1 MNSLRNRIALL
12 LFLAIV
18 TVVLLATLTAVTVL
32 RGPPPEAVL
41 SPVIQ
46 RISPII
52 RMVEADPASAS
63 SQEFSVQP
71 MQAAG
76 FDDRKL
82 SGMFMRELG
91 QAGLYRTVLVTR
103 NAGRQ
108 GLMASIR
115 LDTGMWLIVDVPD
128 MTPHTWW
135 ILTGWITLITLG
147 STAVSVFAASKI
159 TKPLLLLDNA
169 VTAVRADGTL
179 PHVPETGSQEVRATA
194 QTINRLSERL
204 KTATESRMRLIAAAG
219 HDMRTPMTRMRLRAE
234 FLPDD
239 PDRQKWLN
247 DLEELSNIADSAIS
261 LVREE
266 TVKDTFGSTRLD
278 LTIQEIAEELSGLDM
293 KVNIQSL
300 APLSIAAS
308 PLALK
313 RALRNLIINGATHG
327 NGADIAVEQTQ
338 QTAVIT
344 IKDNGPGIPPEL
356 LDTVFEPFFR
366 ADKSRRKTVLGAGLG
381 LAIAKEIIERFGG
394 TVIITNRKPSG
405 LLQTVSFTVET
416 LPQSECQRI

>member
-46 RISPII
+46 KISPVI
-52 RMVEADPASAS
+52 RMIEANPASAA
-63 SQEFSVQP
+63 SQEFAIQP
-71 MQAAG
+71 MQAPG
-76 FDDRKL
+76 FDDRRL
-82 SGMFMRELG
+82 SGMFMRELA
-91 QAGLYRTVLVTR
+91 QAGLTRTVIVTR
-103 NAGRQ
+103 NAGQQ
-108 GLMASIR
+108 GLAASVR
-115 LDTGMWLIVDVPD
+115 LRTGMWLVVDVPD
-128 MTPHTWW
+128 MTPRMWW
-135 ILTGWITLITLG
+135 ILAAWITLITLG
-147 STAVSVFAASKI
+147 STAVSIFAASKI

-169 VTAVRADGTL
+169 VTAVSADGTL

-266 TVKDTFGSTRLD
+266 TVRDTFASTRLD
-278 LTIQEIAEELSGLDM
+278 LTLREIADELSGLDM
-293 KVNIQSL
+293 KVNVQNL

-327 NGADIAVEQTQ
+327 NGAAIAMEQRQ
-338 QTAVIT
+338 QAAVIT
-344 IKDNGPGIPPEL
+344 ISDNGPGIPSEL
-356 LDTVFEPFFR
+356 LDKVFEPFFR
-366 ADKSRRKTVLGAGLG
+366 ADRSRRKTVLGAGLG

-394 TVIITNRKPSG
+394 TVTIANREPSG
-405 LLQTVSFTVET
+405 LLQTILFTVET
-416 LPQSECQRI
+416 RPQA

>member
-46 RISPII
+46 RIAPII
-52 RMVEADPASAS
+52 RTIEANPASAA
-63 SQEFSVQP
+63 SQEFAVRP

-76 FDDRKL
+76 FDDRRL

-91 QAGLYRTVLVTR
+91 QAGLVRTVLVTR

-108 GLMASIR
+108 GLAASIR
-115 LDTGMWLIVDVPD
+115 LETGMWLIVDVPD

-147 STAVSVFAASKI
+147 STAVAVFAASKI

-247 DLEELSNIADSAIS
+247 DLEELNNIADSAIS

-278 LTIQEIAEELSGLDM
+278 LTIQEIAEELSSMDM
-293 KVNIQSL
+293 KVNVQGL

-327 NGADIAVEQTQ
+327 NGADIAVEQRQ
-338 QTAVIT
+338 RTAVIT

-356 LDTVFEPFFR
+356 LDKVFEPFFR
-366 ADKSRRKTVLGAGLG
+366 ADKSRRKTVFGAGLG

-405 LLQTVSFTVET
+405 LLQTVSFTIET
-416 LPQSECQRI
+416 LSQA

>member
-46 RISPII
+46 KISPVI
-52 RMVEADPASAS
+52 RMIEANPASAA
-63 SQEFSVQP
+63 SQEFAIQP
-71 MQAAG
+71 MQAPG
-76 FDDRKL
+76 FDDRRL
-82 SGMFMRELG
+82 SGMFMRELA
-91 QAGLYRTVLVTR
+91 QAGLTRTVIVTR
-103 NAGRQ
+103 NAGQQ
-108 GLMASIR
+108 GLAASVR
-115 LDTGMWLIVDVPD
+115 LRTGMWLVVDVPD
-128 MTPHTWW
+128 MTPRMWW
-135 ILTGWITLITLG
+135 ILTAWITLITLG
-147 STAVSVFAASKI
+147 STAVSIFAASKI

-169 VTAVRADGTL
+169 VTAVSADGTL

-266 TVKDTFGSTRLD
+266 TVRDTFASTRLD
-278 LTIQEIAEELSGLDM
+278 LTLREIADELSGLDM
-293 KVNIQSL
+293 KVNVQNL
-300 APLSIAAS
+300 VPLSIAAS

-327 NGADIAVEQTQ
+327 NGAAIAMEQRQ
-338 QTAVIT
+338 QAAVIT
-344 IKDNGPGIPPEL
+344 ISDNGPGIPSEL
-356 LDTVFEPFFR
+356 LDKVFEPFFR
-366 ADKSRRKTVLGAGLG
+366 ADRSRRKTVLGAGLG

-394 TVIITNRKPSG
+394 TVTIANREPSG
-405 LLQTVSFTVET
+405 LLQTILFTVET
-416 LPQSECQRI
+416 RPQA

>member
-46 RISPII
+46 KISPVI
-52 RMVEADPASAS
+52 RMIEANPASAA
-63 SQEFSVQP
+63 SQEFAIQP
-71 MQAAG
+71 MQAPG
-76 FDDRKL
+76 FDDRRL
-82 SGMFMRELG
+82 SGMFMRELA
-91 QAGLYRTVLVTR
+91 QAGLTRTVIVTR
-103 NAGRQ
+103 NAGQQ
-108 GLMASIR
+108 GLAASVR
-115 LDTGMWLIVDVPD
+115 LRTGMWLVVDVPD
-128 MTPHTWW
+128 MTPRMWW
-135 ILTGWITLITLG
+135 ILTAWITLITLG
-147 STAVSVFAASKI
+147 STAVSIFAASKI

-169 VTAVRADGTL
+169 VTAVSADGTL

-266 TVKDTFGSTRLD
+266 TVRDTFASTRLD
-278 LTIQEIAEELSGLDM
+278 LTLQEIADELSGLEM
-293 KVNIQSL
+293 KVNVQNL

-327 NGADIAVEQTQ
+327 NGADIAMEQRQ
-338 QTAVIT
+338 QAAVIT
-344 IKDNGPGIPPEL
+344 ISDNGPGIPSEL
-356 LDTVFEPFFR
+356 LDKVFEPFFR
-366 ADKSRRKTVLGAGLG
+366 ADRSRRKTVLGAGLG

-394 TVIITNRKPSG
+394 TVTIANREPSG
-405 LLQTVSFTVET
+405 LLQTILFTVET
-416 LPQSECQRI
+416 RPQA

>member
-46 RISPII
+46 KISPVI
-52 RMVEADPASAS
+52 RMIEASPASAA
-63 SQEFSVQP
+63 SQEFAIQP
-71 MQAAG
+71 MQAPG
-76 FDDRKL
+76 FDDRRL
-82 SGMFMRELG
+82 SGMFMRELA
-91 QAGLYRTVLVTR
+91 QAGLTRTVIVTR
-103 NAGRQ
+103 NAGQQ
-108 GLMASIR
+108 GLAASVR
-115 LDTGMWLIVDVPD
+115 LRTGMWLVVDVPD
-128 MTPHTWW
+128 MTPRMWW
-135 ILTGWITLITLG
+135 ILTAWITLITLG
-147 STAVSVFAASKI
+147 STAVSIFAASKI
-159 TKPLLLLDNA
+159 TRPLLLLDNA
-169 VTAVRADGTL
+169 VTAVSADGTL

-266 TVKDTFGSTRLD
+266 TVRDTFASTRLD
-278 LTIQEIAEELSGLDM
+278 LTLQEIADELSGLDM
-293 KVNIQSL
+293 KVNVQNL

-327 NGADIAVEQTQ
+327 NGADIAMEQRQ
-338 QTAVIT
+338 QAAVIT
-344 IKDNGPGIPPEL
+344 ISDNGPGIPSEL
-356 LDTVFEPFFR
+356 LDKVFEPFFR
-366 ADKSRRKTVLGAGLG
+366 ADRSRRKTVLGAGLG

-394 TVIITNRKPSG
+394 TVTIANREPSG
-405 LLQTVSFTVET
+405 LRQTILFTVET
-416 LPQSECQRI
+416 RPQA

>member
-46 RISPII
+46 KISPVI
-52 RMVEADPASAS
+52 RMIEANPASAA
-63 SQEFSVQP
+63 SQEFAIQP
-71 MQAAG
+71 MQAPG
-76 FDDRKL
+76 FDDRRL
-82 SGMFMRELG
+82 SGMFMRELA
-91 QAGLYRTVLVTR
+91 QAGLTRTVIVTR
-103 NAGRQ
+103 NAGQQ
-108 GLMASIR
+108 GLAASVR
-115 LDTGMWLIVDVPD
+115 LRTGMWLVVDVPD
-128 MTPHTWW
+128 MTPRMWW
-135 ILTGWITLITLG
+135 ILTAWITLITLG
-147 STAVSVFAASKI
+147 STAVSIFAASKI

-169 VTAVRADGTL
+169 VTAVSADGTL

-266 TVKDTFGSTRLD
+266 TVRDTFASTRLD
-278 LTIQEIAEELSGLDM
+278 LTLREIADELSGLDM
-293 KVNIQSL
+293 KVNVENL

-327 NGADIAVEQTQ
+327 NGADIAMEQRQ
-338 QTAVIT
+338 QAAVIT
-344 IKDNGPGIPPEL
+344 ISDNGPGIPSEL
-356 LDTVFEPFFR
+356 LDKVFEPFFR
-366 ADKSRRKTVLGAGLG
+366 ADRSRRKTVLGAGLG

-394 TVIITNRKPSG
+394 TVTIANREPSG
-405 LLQTVSFTVET
+405 LLQTILFTVET
-416 LPQSECQRI
+416 RPQA

>member
-46 RISPII
+46 KISPVI
-52 RMVEADPASAS
+52 RMIEANPASAA
-63 SQEFSVQP
+63 SQEFAIQP
-71 MQAAG
+71 MQAPG
-76 FDDRKL
+76 FDDRRL
-82 SGMFMRELG
+82 SGMFMRELA
-91 QAGLYRTVLVTR
+91 QAGLTRTVIVTR
-103 NAGRQ
+103 NAGQQ
-108 GLMASIR
+108 GLAASVR
-115 LDTGMWLIVDVPD
+115 LRTGMWLVVDVPD
-128 MTPHTWW
+128 MTPRMWW
-135 ILTGWITLITLG
+135 ILTAWITLITLG
-147 STAVSVFAASKI
+147 STAVSIFAASKI

-169 VTAVRADGTL
+169 VTAVSADGTL

-266 TVKDTFGSTRLD
+266 TVRDTFASTRLD
-278 LTIQEIAEELSGLDM
+278 LTLREIADELSGLDM
-293 KVNIQSL
+293 KVNVQNL

-327 NGADIAVEQTQ
+327 NGAAIAMEQRQ
-338 QTAVIT
+338 QAAVIT
-344 IKDNGPGIPPEL
+344 ISDNGPGIPSEL
-356 LDTVFEPFFR
+356 LDKVFEPFFR
-366 ADKSRRKTVLGAGLG
+366 ADRSRRKTVLGAGLG

-394 TVIITNRKPSG
+394 TVTIANREPSG
-405 LLQTVSFTVET
+405 LLQTILFTVET
-416 LPQSECQRI
+416 RPQA

>member
-46 RISPII
+46 KISPVI
-52 RMVEADPASAS
+52 RMIEANPARAA
-63 SQEFSVQP
+63 SQEFAIQP
-71 MQAAG
+71 MQAPG
-76 FDDRKL
+76 FDDRRL
-82 SGMFMRELG
+82 SGMFMRELA
-91 QAGLYRTVLVTR
+91 QAGLTRTVIVTR
-103 NAGRQ
+103 NAGQQ
-108 GLMASIR
+108 GLAASVR
-115 LDTGMWLIVDVPD
+115 LRTGMWLVVDVPD
-128 MTPHTWW
+128 MTPRMWW
-135 ILTGWITLITLG
+135 ILTAWITLITLG
-147 STAVSVFAASKI
+147 STAVSIFAASKI

-169 VTAVRADGTL
+169 VTAVSADGTL

-266 TVKDTFGSTRLD
+266 TVRDTFASTRLD
-278 LTIQEIAEELSGLDM
+278 LTLREIADELSGLDM
-293 KVNIQSL
+293 KVSVQNL

-327 NGADIAVEQTQ
+327 NGADIAMEQRQ
-338 QTAVIT
+338 QAAVIT
-344 IKDNGPGIPPEL
+344 ISDNGPGIPSEL
-356 LDTVFEPFFR
+356 LDKVFEPFFR
-366 ADKSRRKTVLGAGLG
+366 ADRSRRKTVLGAGLG

-394 TVIITNRKPSG
+394 TVTIANREPSG
-405 LLQTVSFTVET
+405 LLQTILFTVET
-416 LPQSECQRI
+416 RPQA

>member
-46 RISPII
+46 KISPVI
-52 RMVEADPASAS
+52 RMIEANPANAA
-63 SQEFSVQP
+63 SQEFAIQP
-71 MQAAG
+71 MQAPG
-76 FDDRKL
+76 FDDRRL
-82 SGMFMRELG
+82 SGMFMRELA
-91 QAGLYRTVLVTR
+91 QAGLTRTVIVTR
-103 NAGRQ
+103 NAGQQ
-108 GLMASIR
+108 GLAASVR
-115 LDTGMWLIVDVPD
+115 LRTGMWLVVDVPD
-128 MTPHTWW
+128 MTPRMWW
-135 ILTGWITLITLG
+135 ILTAWITLITLG
-147 STAVSVFAASKI
+147 STAVSIFAASKI

-169 VTAVRADGTL
+169 VTAVSADGTL

-266 TVKDTFGSTRLD
+266 TVRDTFASTRLD
-278 LTIQEIAEELSGLDM
+278 LTLREIADELSGLDM
-293 KVNIQSL
+293 KVNVQNL

-327 NGADIAVEQTQ
+327 NGADIAMEQRQ
-338 QTAVIT
+338 QAAVIT
-344 IKDNGPGIPPEL
+344 ISDNGPGIPSEL
-356 LDTVFEPFFR
+356 LDKVFEPFFR
-366 ADKSRRKTVLGAGLG
+366 ADRSRRKTVLGAGLG

-394 TVIITNRKPSG
+394 TVTIANREPSG
-405 LLQTVSFTVET
+405 LLQTILFTVET
-416 LPQSECQRI
+416 RP

>member
-46 RISPII
+46 KISPVI
-52 RMVEADPASAS
+52 RTIEANPASAA
-63 SQEFSVQP
+63 SQEFAIQP
-71 MQAAG
+71 MQAPG
-76 FDDRKL
+76 FDDRRL
-82 SGMFMRELG
+82 SGMFMRELA
-91 QAGLYRTVLVTR
+91 QTGLTRTVIVTR
-103 NAGRQ
+103 NAGQQ
-108 GLMASIR
+108 GLAASVR
-115 LDTGMWLIVDVPD
+115 LRTGMWLVVDVPD
-128 MTPHTWW
+128 MTPRMWW
-135 ILTGWITLITLG
+135 ILTAWITLITLG
-147 STAVSVFAASKI
+147 STAVSIFAASKI

-169 VTAVRADGTL
+169 VTAVSAEGTL

-266 TVKDTFGSTRLD
+266 TVRDTFASTRLD
-278 LTIQEIAEELSGLDM
+278 LTLREIADELSGLDM
-293 KVNIQSL
+293 KVNVQNL

-327 NGADIAVEQTQ
+327 NGADIVMEQRQ
-338 QTAVIT
+338 QAAVIT
-344 IKDNGPGIPPEL
+344 ITDNGPGIPSEL
-356 LDTVFEPFFR
+356 LDKVFEPFFR
-366 ADKSRRKTVLGAGLG
+366 ADRSRRKTVLGAGLG

-394 TVIITNRKPSG
+394 TVTIANREPSG
-405 LLQTVSFTVET
+405 LRQTILFTVET
-416 LPQSECQRI
+416 RPQA

>member
-46 RISPII
+46 KISPVI
-52 RMVEADPASAS
+52 RMIEANPASAA
-63 SQEFSVQP
+63 SQEFAIQP
-71 MQAAG
+71 MQAPG
-76 FDDRKL
+76 FDDRRL
-82 SGMFMRELG
+82 SGMFMRELA
-91 QAGLYRTVLVTR
+91 QVGLTRTVIVTR
-103 NAGRQ
+103 NAGQQ
-108 GLMASIR
+108 GLAASVR
-115 LDTGMWLIVDVPD
+115 LRTGMWLVVDVPD
-128 MTPHTWW
+128 MTPRMWW
-135 ILTGWITLITLG
+135 ILTAWITLITLG
-147 STAVSVFAASKI
+147 STAVSIFAASKI

-169 VTAVRADGTL
+169 VTAVSADGTL

-266 TVKDTFGSTRLD
+266 TVRDTFASTRLD
-278 LTIQEIAEELSGLDM
+278 LTLREIADELSGLNM
-293 KVNIQSL
+293 KVNVQNL
-300 APLSIAAS
+300 VPLSIAAS

-327 NGADIAVEQTQ
+327 NGADIAMEQRQ
-338 QTAVIT
+338 QAAVIT
-344 IKDNGPGIPPEL
+344 ISDNGPGIPSEL
-356 LDTVFEPFFR
+356 LDKVFEPFFR
-366 ADKSRRKTVLGAGLG
+366 ADRSRRKTVLGAGLG

-394 TVIITNRKPSG
+394 TVTIANREPSG
-405 LLQTVSFTVET
+405 LRQTILFTVET
-416 LPQSECQRI
+416 RTQA